1 MRRAVRPSR
10 RRAKPHRHLSLSA
23 RDSEWAVVSRNA
35 ARLGL
40 SKARYLV
47 GLVERDAAEE
57 EDKGPFMALAPEE
70 QRALLEAVR
79 AIHALMLEDAPMRD
93 APPAQEPDR
102 APRARE
108 ERATAPDEEPAP
120 PAPGSGRPSDAAEPL
135 PDSVASDV
143 AEPEAGG
150 RAATP
155 DTPEPDDPAPR
166 EPRLL

>member
-1 MRRAVRPSR
+1 MRGAVRPSK
-10 RRAKPHRHLSLSA
+10 RRAKRHRHLSLSA

-79 AIHALMLEDAPMRD
+79 AIHALLLEDAADREDPARD
-93 APPAQEPDR
+93 SAAASPAEEPDPPAAAGEGSPDTP
-102 APRARE
+102 APE
-108 ERATAPDEEPAP
+108 P
-120 PAPGSGRPSDAAEPL
+120 PAPAG
-135 PDSVASDV
+135 
-143 AEPEAGG
+143 EAGN
-150 RAATP
+150 P
-155 DTPEPDDPAPR
+155 DAPEPDDPASR
-166 EPRLL
+166 QPRLL

>member
-23 RDSEWAVVSRNA
+23 LDSEWAVVSRNA

-79 AIHALMLEDAPMRD
+79 AIHALMLENTDGEEDP
-93 APPAQEPDR
+93 
-102 APRARE
+102 ARE
-108 ERATAPDEEPAP
+108 SGATSPAP
-120 PAPGSGRPSDAAEPL
+120 ESRHPVDAAEPL
-135 PDSVASDV
+135 PDTVAPDV
-143 AEPEAGG
+143 ADPETGDEAG
-150 RAATP
+150 TP
-155 DTPEPDDPAPR
+155 GAPDPEDPEPR